1 LRYCWQHQNFCGDD
15 VMIDRR
21 LFLGGIGSAAAFPGL
36 AYGAAPALPPTIILI
51 LRGAMD
57 GLNVVIPYGDPAYAQ
72 QRGALAMPV
81 GGSDGAQK
89 LDGFF
94 ALHPALPTVQKLFT
108 NKQALF
114 VQAIATGYRE
124 RSHFDAQAVLESG
137 DTNPHR
143 SNDGWLNR
151 ALAGAKAAPGSSL
164 ALAPTVPLLLRGSYK
179 ASSYAPSRLPD
190 APDDLMQRIGQMYSD
205 DALLHP
211 LWTQALQT
219 QTIASGGM
227 DMMKAGAGGRDAG
240 KNAGELMARLMMAPG
255 GPQLIVADS
264 NGWDTHGQQGT
275 LKGRLATQLQ
285 GLDSFIAALQSG
297 LGAKW
302 TQTALLVITEFGR
315 TVAPNGSGGT
325 DHGTASAAML
335 LGGAVRGGRV
345 LADWPG
351 LAQAQLYQNRDLK
364 PTADLADLSR
374 ALLRDHFKLSE
385 SAIAQALPHAGGVRP
400 MEGLFV

>member
-1 LRYCWQHQNFCGDD
+1 ML
-15 VMIDRR
+15 DRR
-21 LFLGGIGSAAAFPGL
+21 LFLSCAGSAMAFPTL
-36 AYGAAPALPPTIILI
+36 AYAAAPTLPPTIILL

-57 GLNVVIPYGDPAYAQ
+57 GLNVVIPYGDPGYAK
-72 QRGALAMPV
+72 QRGALAVPV

-89 LDGFF
+89 LDGTF
-94 ALHPALPTVQKLFT
+94 ALHPALSQVQKLFAS
-108 NKQALF
+108 KQALF
-114 VQAIATGYRE
+114 LQAIATGYRE

-137 DTNPHR
+137 DIDPQR
-143 SNDGWLNR
+143 SSDGWLNR
-151 ALAGAKAAPGSSL
+151 ALAGANAAPGSSL
-164 ALAPTVPLLLRGSYK
+164 ALAPTLPLLLRGSHK

-190 APDDLMQRIGQMYSD
+190 APDDLMQRISQMYAN

-219 QTIASGGM
+219 QAIASGGM
-227 DMMKAGAGGRDAG
+227 DAMKAGAGGRDAG
-240 KNAGELMARLMMAPG
+240 KNAGELIARLMTAAG
-255 GPQLIVADS
+255 GPQLVVADS

-285 GLDSFIAALQSG
+285 GLDGFIAAVQSG

-302 TQTALLVITEFGR
+302 SKTALLVITEFGR

-351 LAQAQLYQNRDLK
+351 LAQTQLYQNRDLK
-364 PTADLADLSR
+364 PTADLADLTR
-374 ALLRDHFKLSE
+374 ALLRDHFKLAE
-385 SAIAQALPHAGGVRP
+385 SAIAQTLPHAGSVKP